1 MENALQ
7 LPPELWVPIILEH
20 AKRKLRTELVKDE
33 LRIKEDTVDE
43 DTVDEV
49 LTKIQSTLPPER
61 VSETEER
68 YLIAKLMKGL
78 KHPKDTEKNTSWVND
93 ENDGLKPKYENSKI
107 WLKYY
112 RDGPRDSKSYLDRLV
127 ITFIEMVNKIES
139 KP

>member
-1 MENALQ
+1 MEKALQ
-7 LPPELWVPIILEH
+7 LPPELWVPIILER
-20 AKRKLRTELVKDE
+20 AKQELRTELVKDK
-33 LRIKEDTVDE
+33 LRVKE

-78 KHPKDTEKNTSWVND
+78 EKNTKNNSWVND
-93 ENDGLKPKYENSKI
+93 ENNGLKQEYINSKK

-127 ITFIEMVNKIES
+127 ITFIEMVNNIES
-139 KP
+139 